1 LSYWKDK
8 EVLVTGGAGFIGHK
22 LVARLLDLG
31 ANISVLDDLSKGSRQ
46 NLAPYFDK
54 IRFIQTDLLNST
66 VVKDSLKGCQVCFH
80 LAAKIGG
87 IGYFHKMPATILRD
101 NSIMNFN
108 LWDAA
113 VEADAKMVCLSS
125 SMVFERVT
133 TFPTSETAIETSP
146 PPKSGYGFSKLL
158 SEYIARTYYEEFG
171 VKYLIARPFN
181 VYGEGELPGEYV
193 GYAHAIPDLIGKVL
207 RGHYPLEILGSGN
220 QTRCY
225 TYVDDVVDGMLFVAE
240 RTENDDFNIG
250 TNAETTVTELAER
263 IWRLC
268 KRKESLK
275 FKHMSSFK
283 DDVQRRFPD
292 VSKIIRLGWNPKT
305 SLDEG
310 LRKTIE
316 WIKMQSKSCMQEVEE
331 QPKSRSD
338 GYEANEANG

>member
-1 LSYWKDK
+1 LSYWKGK
-8 EVLVTGGAGFIGHK
+8 EVLVTGGAGFIGHR

-31 ANISVLDDLSKGSRQ
+31 ANISVLDDLSKGSKQ
-46 NLAPYFDK
+46 NLAPHLDR
-54 IRFIQTDLLNST
+54 IRFLQIDLLNST
-66 VVKDSLKGCQVCFH
+66 VVKDSFKGCQVCFH

-125 SMVFERVT
+125 SMVFERASS
-133 TFPTSETAIETSP
+133 FPTSESTVITSP

-207 RGHYPLEILGSGN
+207 GGQYPLEILGSGN

-225 TYVDDVVDGMLFVAE
+225 TYVDDVVDGMLFIAE

-250 TNAETTVTELAER
+250 TNVETTVIELAER

-268 KRKESLK
+268 ERKEPIK
-275 FKHMSSFK
+275 FEHTPSFK

-292 VSKIIRLGWNPKT
+292 VSKMMRLGWT
-305 SLDEG
+305 CSTGLDEG
-310 LRKTIE
+310 LKKTIE
-316 WIKMQSKSCMQEVEE
+316 WVKVQH
-331 QPKSRSD
+331 
-338 GYEANEANG
+338 EA

>member
-1 LSYWKDK
+1 MSYWKGK
-8 EVLVTGGAGFIGHK
+8 EILVTGGAGFVGHK
-22 LVARLLDLG
+22 VVAKLLDLE
-31 ANISVLDDLSKGSRQ
+31 ANVTVLDDLSKGRKR
-46 NLAPYFDK
+46 NLAPFLDK
-54 IRFIQTDLLNST
+54 IRFVRTDLLNSK
-66 VVKDSLKGCQVCFH
+66 VMKASLKECQLCFH

-113 VEADAKMVCLSS
+113 VGANAKIVCLSS
-125 SMVFERVT
+125 SMVFERAT
-133 TFPTSETAIETSP
+133 AFPTSESAIETSA

-193 GYAHAIPDLIGKVL
+193 GYAHVIPDLIGKVL
-207 RGHYPLEILGSGN
+207 SGQCPLEILGSGN

-225 TYVDDVVDGMLFVAE
+225 TYVDDVVDGMLFIAE
-240 RTENDDFNIG
+240 RVENDDFNIG
-250 TNAETTVTELAER
+250 TNVETTVKELAER

-268 KRKESLK
+268 GRKEPLK
-275 FKHMSSFK
+275 FRHMSGFK

-292 VSKIIRLGWNPKT
+292 VSKIMRLGWSPKT
-305 SLDEG
+305 SLDYG
-310 LRKTIE
+310 LRKTVE
-316 WIKMQSKSCMQEVEE
+316 WVKMQ
-331 QPKSRSD
+331 R
-338 GYEANEANG
+338 EA

>member
-1 LSYWKDK
+1 MSYWKGK

-31 ANISVLDDLSKGSRQ
+31 ANILVLDDLSKGNKQ
-46 NLAPYFDK
+46 NLAPYFNK
-54 IRFIQTDLLNST
+54 IRFIRTDLLNST

-87 IGYFHKMPATILRD
+87 IGYFHKTPATILRN
-101 NSIMNFN
+101 NSTMNFN

-113 VEADAKMVCLSS
+113 VEADAKIVCLSS
-125 SMVFERVT
+125 SMVFEQTT
-133 TFPTSETAIETSP
+133 TFPTSETVIKTSP

-158 SEYIARTYYEEFG
+158 SEYIARTYYEEFS
-171 VKYLIARPFN
+171 VKYVIARPFN

-193 GYAHAIPDLIGKVL
+193 GYAHVIPDLIGKVL
-207 RGHYPLEILGSGN
+207 RGQYPLEILGSGK

-225 TYVDDVVDGMLFVAE
+225 TYVDDVVDGMLFIAE
-240 RTENDDFNIG
+240 RAENDDFNIG
-250 TNAETTVTELAER
+250 ANIETTVTELAER

-268 KRKESLK
+268 KRKEPLK
-275 FKHMSSFK
+275 FTHMLSFK

-292 VSKIIRLGWNPKT
+292 VSKITRLGWTPKT

-316 WIKMQSKSCMQEVEE
+316 WIKTQL
-331 QPKSRSD
+331 
-338 GYEANEANG
+338 EA